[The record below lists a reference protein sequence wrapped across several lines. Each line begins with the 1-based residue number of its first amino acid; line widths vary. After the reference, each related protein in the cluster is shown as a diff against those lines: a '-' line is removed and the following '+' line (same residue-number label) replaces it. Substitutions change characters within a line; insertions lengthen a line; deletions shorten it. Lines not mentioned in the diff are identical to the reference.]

1 MDWSLVFEAIQTVAI
16 GVAALALFEQSRQT
30 ALLRQSTDQQNT
42 QIYVSTFNHFSNM
55 YLSAMADLSTIDT
68 ADPRARASW
77 WYRYWDIMCAEIIFH
92 RKGYLDDVIFQTW
105 MHELCVNLHKTP
117 HDINEMGTFKEAMQG
132 RIGLMRTIDGSVY
145 NFLDRIEKG
154 VHPNA
159 TGDEIRAVIK
169 DAIRELTGK

>member
-117 HDINEMGTFKEAMQG
+117 MTSTRWG
-132 RIGLMRTIDGSVY
+132 RSRKPCRAGS
-145 NFLDRIEKG
+145 G
-154 VHPNA
+154 
-159 TGDEIRAVIK
+159 
-169 DAIRELTGK
+169 